1 MLTSHLSGLTE
12 NQLAQIS
19 GPPQKNLGLPME
31 EEEIHFEE
39 PEGLLAEIAAEA
51 GFDSAEESPKDVL
64 MGTWMPFGR
73 RHTGRYHGAVDER
86 KVKQFLKKNDHLFG
100 IPESRRGEVYRF
112 WEKKVN
118 EEMAIKLRAHLK
130 HYEET
135 VRNYQVAKVRH
146 IQKITY
152 FLNLYTDEEF
162 EVVCQH

>member
-1 MLTSHLSGLTE
+1 MLTSHSSGLTE
-12 NQLAQIS
+12 NQLAQIP

-51 GFDSAEESPKDVL
+51 GFDSTEENPKDAL
-64 MGTWMPFGR
+64 MGTWIPFER

-86 KVKQFLKKNDHLFG
+86 RVKHLLKKNDHLFG

-118 EEMAIKLRAHLK
+118 EEMAVKLRAHLK

-135 VRNYQVAKVRH
+135 VRNYQVAKVRY
-146 IQKITY
+146 IQEIIY
-152 FLNLYTDEEF
+152 LLNLHTDGEF
-162 EVVCQH
+162 KVVLQH